1 MWDEAEKVL
10 KGDNNL
16 APLINKY
23 GPCKIIKYP
32 KSKYFESVVR
42 DIIGQQLS
50 VKAASTIFSRLREAL
65 GVVTPENIVK
75 SKHEKLRKMGLS
87 NAKANYVRDL
97 SERVLDQR
105 LRLDKLDNMQDDTV
119 KKELIE
125 VKGIGKWT
133 AEMFLMFTLARPDIF
148 PIEDLGLRN
157 GFKKI
162 VGNYSNERM
171 EKYAKRWS
179 PYRTVAS
186 WYLWQ
191 SLENEPVKEDT

>member
-10 KGDNNL
+10 KGDKHL
-16 APLINKY
+16 GPLIEKY
-23 GPCKIIKYP
+23 GPCKIIKHP
-32 KSKYFESVVR
+32 KSKYFESIVR

-50 VKAASTIFSRLREAL
+50 VKAASTIYSRLEDML
-65 GVVTPENIVK
+65 EVVTPETIIK
-75 SKHEKLRKMGLS
+75 SKHEELRKLGLS
-87 NAKANYVRDL
+87 NAKAWYVTDL
-97 SERVLDQR
+97 SERVLDKR
-105 LRLDKLDNMQDDTV
+105 LHLDKLDNMDDDAV

-157 GFKKI
+157 GFKKV
-162 VGNYSNERM
+162 VGDYSNEKM

-191 SLENEPVKEDT
+191 SLENEPIKEDK